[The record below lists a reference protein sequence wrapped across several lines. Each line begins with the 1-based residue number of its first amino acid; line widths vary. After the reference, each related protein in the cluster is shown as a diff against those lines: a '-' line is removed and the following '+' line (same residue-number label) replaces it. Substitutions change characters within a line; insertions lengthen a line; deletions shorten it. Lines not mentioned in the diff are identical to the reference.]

1 MKSSALIVALSL
13 LLGCAASAAADAP
26 SDQFNLGNRH
36 YEQKNY
42 DSAVVVYTQLVNQGL
57 ESAPLYFNLG
67 NASFRSGDLGHAVL
81 YYLRAQRL
89 DPTDPDIAANLDF
102 ARRYTSVQ
110 MEGVALNPV
119 SSLFESI
126 VAPYRLSTLG
136 WAASAFFFVLFAFLI
151 ARFGY
156 AWRGALVRT
165 GIWLSLILLVTVS
178 LLTTVKYHHDYIIR
192 RAVILAQESVVHTGP
207 SDLSEKEL
215 DGAPGLIVE
224 ILAESG
230 NYYNVLFENKR
241 RGWIRKDQV
250 AVV

>member
-1 MKSSALIVALSL
+1 LI
-13 LLGCAASAAADAP
+13 AAAILVFAVATYGDDRFEA
-26 SDQFNLGNRH
+26 GNRH
-36 YEQKNY
+36 YEHKNY
-42 DSAVVVYTQLVNQGL
+42 DSAVTAYTQLINDGL

-81 YYLRAQRL
+81 YYLRARRL

-126 VAPYRLSTLG
+126 VAPYRLSALAWLSSG
-136 WAASAFFFVLFAFLI
+136 LFFVLFGFLI
-151 ARFGY
+151 ARYGY
-156 AWRGALVRT
+156 AWRGALVKT
-165 GIWLSLILLVTVS
+165 GIWLSLILLLSAS
-178 LLTTVKYHHDYIIR
+178 LLTTVKYHNDYLVR
-192 RAVILAQESVVHTGP
+192 RAVILAEESVVYTGP

-215 DGAPGLIVE
+215 DGSPGLIME
-224 ILAESG
+224 ILSESG
-230 NYYNVLFENKR
+230 DFYNVLFENKR
-241 RGWIRKDQV
+241 RGWIRKDLV

>member
-1 MKSSALIVALSL
+1 MLV
-13 LLGCAASAAADAP
+13 AAATLALAGMSFADERFT
-26 SDQFNLGNRH
+26 SGNRH

-42 DSAVVVYTQLVNQGL
+42 DSAVTAYTELVDQGL

-126 VAPYRLSTLG
+126 VAPYRLTTLA
-136 WAASAFFFVLFAFLI
+136 WLSSALFFVLFGFLI

-156 AWRGALVRT
+156 AWRGALVKT
-165 GIWLSLILLVTVS
+165 GIWLALILLISAS
-178 LLTTVKYHHDYIIR
+178 LLTTVKYHHDYLVR
-192 RAVILAQESVVHTGP
+192 RAVILAEESVVHTGP

-215 DGAPGLIVE
+215 DGSPGLIME

-230 NYYNVLFENKR
+230 DFYNVLFENKR
-241 RGWIRKDQV
+241 RGWIRKDLV

>member
-1 MKSSALIVALSL
+1 MSLSKYILCLPLILVVSAGVS
-13 LLGCAASAAADAP
+13 GTP
-26 SDQFNLGNRH
+26 NDQFNLANRY

-42 DSAVVVYTQLVNQGL
+42 DSAAAVYTQLVNQGL

-81 YYLRAQRL
+81 YYMRAKRL
-89 DPTDPDIAANLDF
+89 DPTDLDITANLDF

-126 VAPYRLSTLG
+126 VAPYRLAMLAWVS
-136 WAASAFFFVLFAFLI
+136 SAFFIILFAFLI

-156 AWRGALVRT
+156 AWRGALVRS
-165 GIWLSLILLVTVS
+165 GIWLSLILLVSVS
-178 LLTTVKYHHDYIIR
+178 LLTTVKYHHDYLVR
-192 RAVILAQESVVHTGP
+192 RAVIIAEESMVHTGP

-224 ILAESG
+224 IIAESG
-230 NYYNVLFENKR
+230 DFYNVLFENQR
-241 RGWIRKDQV
+241 RGWIRKNLV

>member
-1 MKSSALIVALSL
+1 LSL
-13 LLGCAASAAADAP
+13 SRSVLIAVVVLSLSGAAFGE
-26 SDQFNLGNRH
+26 DQFSAGNRC
-36 YEQKNY
+36 YEQKSY
-42 DSAVVVYTQLVNQGL
+42 DSAVTAYTQLVNQGL

-67 NASFRSGDLGHAVL
+67 NACFRSGDLGHAVL

-126 VAPYRLSTLG
+126 VAPYRLTSLA
-136 WAASAFFFVLFAFLI
+136 WLSSAIFFVLFGFLI

-156 AWRGALVRT
+156 AWRGGLVKA
-165 GIWLSLILLVTVS
+165 GIWLSLILLMSAS
-178 LLTTVKYHHDYIIR
+178 LLTTVKYHHDYLVR
-192 RAVILAQESVVHTGP
+192 RAVILAEESIVHTGP

-215 DGAPGLIVE
+215 DGSPGLIME

-230 NYYNVLFENKR
+230 DFYNVLFENKR
-241 RGWIRKDQV
+241 RGWIRKDLV